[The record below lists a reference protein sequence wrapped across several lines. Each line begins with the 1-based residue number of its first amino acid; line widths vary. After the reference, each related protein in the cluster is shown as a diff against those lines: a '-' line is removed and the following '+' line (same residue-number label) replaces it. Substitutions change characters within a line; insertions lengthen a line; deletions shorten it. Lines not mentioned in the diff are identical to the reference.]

1 MGRISKKLLL
11 CLLAVSSLTVSGS
24 VYADSEGSE
33 AAPQAA
39 LAADKGAEPEKA
51 KRYEAVE
58 KAELSAED
66 AEKYLRKLPPPRRK
80 PSAPRQWR
88 KRSCQQRTLSSI

>member
-33 AAPQAA
+33 AATQAA
-39 LAADKGAEPEKA
+39 EAAEKSAEPERRSAMKLW
-51 KRYEAVE
+51 KRR
-58 KAELSAED
+58 SC
-66 AEKYLRKLPPPRRK
+66 PPRTRK
-80 PSAPRQWR
+80 G
-88 KRSCQQRTLSSI
+88 I